1 MPISTTKPSHAADR
15 FCRNGC
21 VVMLSLCLLMLVLH
35 TTNAEPI
42 DATCAVAWNQLVLE
56 LAEKEDGFLTL
67 KGVRTAAMMHLA
79 MYDAF
84 HSVPRPLPA
93 RSVEWGRPGTV
104 QTSRSDGRAVV
115 RKVVGT
121 DSQDRDA
128 IAIAVNTAAFA
139 IVESQFP
146 NHRPESDALLQ
157 SMTSHVVPSSAT
169 VTASAE
175 RGSAIA
181 EARRIGKRAA
191 LDILHERDGDGWD
204 QEAEYTIHP
213 MAPGVYAEFHEHSG
227 TPEGF
232 VFGAGWAQAKPFL
245 LESPGQFRSPPPPEI
260 DSDAYTTA
268 FAEVKEVG
276 ANQSRVRT
284 ADQSHLAMWW
294 KEFVESSHNRLAREL
309 IVQERLPLEASIR
322 LLALLNASIFDAYV
336 CVFDNKFHY
345 NHWRPYTAIRWAAHD
360 GNPRTQPDPEWTNL
374 HDHTYAFPSYP
385 SAHGCASTAAM
396 TVLADT
402 FGDDYAFTMEIPQV
416 DSAGPFSGK
425 ITMNPSTRSF
435 RRFSEAGMECALSR
449 VYLGIH
455 FRYDSEEGYALGR
468 RIGTYAIGQF
478 PAR

>member
-1 MPISTTKPSHAADR
+1 MPIPIPIPIPIPSHAADR
-15 FCRNGC
+15 FRRNVC
-21 VVMLSLCLLMLVLH
+21 VVMSSLCLLMLVFD

-67 KGVRTAAMMHLA
+67 KGVRTAATMHLA

-115 RKVVGT
+115 GT
-121 DSQDRDA
+121 DSHDGDA
-128 IAIAVNTAAFA
+128 IAMAVNTAAFA
-139 IVESQFP
+139 VVESQFP
-146 NHRPESDALLQ
+146 NHRSECDALLRR
-157 SMTSHVVPSSAT
+157 MTSGTEPSSAT
-169 VTASAE
+169 AM
-175 RGSAIA
+175 
-181 EARRIGKRAA
+181 ARRIGTRAA
-191 LDILHERDGDGWD
+191 LDILQERSGDGWN

-232 VFGAGWAQAKPFL
+232 VFGAGWAQAQPFL
-245 LESPGQFRSPPPPEI
+245 LESASQFRSPPPPEI
-260 DSDAYTTA
+260 DSHAYTRA

-345 NHWRPYTAIRWAAHD
+345 NHWRPYTAIRWAEHD
-360 GNPRTQPDPEWTNL
+360 GNPKTQPDPEWTNL

-402 FGDDYAFTMEIPQV
+402 FGDEFAFTMEISQV

-425 ITMNPSTRSF
+425 TTMSPSTRSF

-468 RIGTYAIGQF
+468 RVGTHAIGHF
-478 PAR
+478 PER